1 MIVVNIVKI
10 IIYINVIKMTN
21 ITLYTKVNLLFL
33 YNIDLNTNDT
43 QMKNLVFH
51 NKCILFI
58 IIYIYQNLLMLHRYF
73 DFFLGV

>member
-10 IIYINVIKMTN
+10 IIHTNVIKMTN

-33 YNIDLNTNDT
+33 YNIELNTNNT

-51 NKCILFI
+51 NKCIYNYLYLSSTYSI
-58 IIYIYQNLLMLHRYF
+58 IIYKY
-73 DFFLGV
+73 